1 MSDDALGAQKI
12 QQQRSAKEAGAEK
25 AANRTTMRN
34 PKLEGDTQG
43 DHPRGQAR
51 ISDGHHVTNRNL
63 PGSLSGVRLRHARI
77 FMAKQ
82 VRVSSLLAPHGPHIG
97 HICSTPQAFI
107 MTALRRTDATEFT
120 RGLCVPRRKRAS
132 PLCRCSRCEASQESS
147 AKMVT

>member
-63 PGSLSGVRLRHARI
+63 PGSLSGVRVRHARI

-82 VRVSSLLAPHGPHIG
+82 TRVSSLLAPHGPHIG
-97 HICSTPQAFI
+97 HICSTPPKD
-107 MTALRRTDATEFT
+107 RCHRVHK
-120 RGLCVPRRKRAS
+120 GLV
-132 PLCRCSRCEASQESS
+132 RCSEKESKS
-147 AKMVT
+147 PVQVLKM